1 MKLGNRLSVATGS
14 ALLIAAVITSPAAF
28 ADGTAS
34 ADTSRSAFRAQASA
48 AGLTATEATALQNE
62 VDTMLAKDGGRQA
75 AANEIRYTDGR
86 LLLPL
91 PGEKY
96 ARELGKS
103 GDTSAA
109 AHTCTYKALCGY
121 SGANYTGAERE
132 WFSCTFHRKPS
143 GWTSGGS
150 WYNNQ
155 TRGRVGNWYNANKEW
170 VGSTPPAP
178 YGTKHGQWRGIAY
191 VKPC

>member
-1 MKLGNRLSVATGS
+1 MKMGNRLSVATGS
-14 ALLIAAVITSPAAF
+14 ALLLAAVIASPAAF

-34 ADTSRSAFRAQASA
+34 ADTSRSAFRAQAA
-48 AGLTATEATALQNE
+48 EAGLTATEATALQKA
-62 VDTMLAKDGGRQA
+62 VDAAIATDGGKQT
-75 AANEIRYTDGR
+75 AANEIRYPDGR

-103 GDTSAA
+103 GSASLA

-121 SGANYTGAERE
+121 SGTGYTGAERE
-132 WFSCTFHRKPS
+132 WFSCDFHKKPS

-155 TRGRVGNWYNANKEW
+155 TKGRVGNWYDGNKKW
-170 VGSTPPAP
+170 LGSTPPAP
-178 YGTKHGQWRGIAY
+178 YGTKHGQWRGVGY